1 MFGGF
6 PAPCSLFEIIDIW
19 RGVNKEFAIMSIKS
33 LLELESD
40 PAMFAIQ
47 ICIAHLQLNFKVATL
62 LQKGT
67 WLVQERLRTISRE
80 K

>member
-1 MFGGF
+1 M
-6 PAPCSLFEIIDIW
+6 DIC

-40 PAMFAIQ
+40 PAVPTIQ
-47 ICIAHLQLNFKVATL
+47 ICIAPLQLNFKVATF
-62 LQKGT
+62 LQKRT
-67 WLVQERLRTISRE
+67 WLVQERLKTISRA